1 MDRCGQKQGKRLSS
15 SIGLDS
21 DINRSGQF
29 CEEFLVVGCGLLSIS
44 LQTLSWRRRC
54 APSCENSYVDFE
66 LIFALAHNWQMALYI
81 KGLQKKCNILWIPV
95 FIPADTLIRKDRF
108 VQVMDGGRG
117 IPLCKNH
124 PPAIEQ
130 KQEGFLCMISA
141 LKAKI

>member
-1 MDRCGQKQGKRLSS
+1 MDKSKAKGYFF
-15 SIGLDS
+15 SILMDS

-81 KGLQKKCNILWIPV
+81 KGLQK
-95 FIPADTLIRKDRF
+95 
-108 VQVMDGGRG
+108 
-117 IPLCKNH
+117 
-124 PPAIEQ
+124 
-130 KQEGFLCMISA
+130 SA
-141 LKAKI
+141 TFYEYQFSSLQTH